1 MAMEAGEADLPGPD
15 RPASGSFTLRR
26 GGPADAAAVAS
37 LFHRS
42 FTATFGHLYPAEDLA
57 TFLEGCSPDRF
68 ALELSSP
75 DFAAMLGEG
84 ADGRL
89 LGYCT
94 IGPQDLPV
102 PENGRTWIVL
112 RQLYLEEAA
121 KGTGL
126 AQRLLDWAIAEAG
139 ARGFDDIVLTVY
151 VDNHRARRLYEKAGF
166 VEVGTYPFR
175 VGSRIDDDRILRRSL
190 C

>member
-1 MAMEAGEADLPGPD
+1 MTDNAQK
-15 RPASGSFTLRR
+15 PAFRLRR
-26 GGPADAAAVAS
+26 AEPVDAPRVAD

-42 FTATFGHLYPAEDLA
+42 FTATFGHLYPPEDLA
-57 TFLEGCSPDRF
+57 AFLDDCSVDMFTREISG
-68 ALELSSP
+68 A
-75 DFAAMLGEG
+75 DFACMLGED

-94 IGPQDLPV
+94 LGPQESLPV
-102 PENGRTWIVL
+102 PANGGRRWIVL
-112 RQLYLEEAA
+112 RQLYLVEHA

-126 AQRLLDWAIAEAG
+126 AQALMDWALAEAR
-139 ARGFDDIVLTVY
+139 ARGFEDVVLTVY

-166 VEVGTYPFR
+166 VEVGSYAFR
-175 VGSRIDDDRILRRSL
+175 VGSIIDDDRIMRCAL